1 MVNHGFGG
9 DWDRRRMVR
18 RRNGD
23 ASQSAWNGE
32 RRPDGNSPGMAR
44 RDLRQRSFLLLRLL
58 GIRLGRRLERLRHC
72 CWRWRFLMS
81 LRGSWPRWLCRFF
94 ALAAGG
100 GRFLGALP
108 LSGADINQLHASSQ
122 LLRDVLVNRTGVGL
136 LVPMTHL
143 MKDIE
148 QDSGFNLEFSCQFV
162 DTGLLHIFGRL
173 QSHRAAADPGP
184 ALSTPRGT
192 RPWSNGFRQ
201 DCSPTRPAVPIVPDS
216 SASGPSTGC
225 GALSTTS
232 VSAA

>member
-1 MVNHGFGG
+1 
-9 DWDRRRMVR
+9 MVR

-44 RDLRQRSFLLLRLL
+44 RDLRQRRFLLLCLL
-58 GIRLGRRLERLRHC
+58 RFRFGRSLDRLRPC
-72 CWRWRFLMS
+72 CGRLRFLVS
-81 LRGSWPRWLCRFF
+81 LHGSRPCPFCRFF
-94 ALAAGG
+94 ALAAGN
-100 GRFLGALP
+100 GRALGVLP

-148 QDSGFNLEFSCQFV
+148 QDSGFDLEFSCQFV

-192 RPWSNGFRQ
+192 RPWSDGFRQ

-225 GALSTTS
+225 GEMSTTS